1 VKVTGGRT
9 LLLCLALAACRKAPA
24 PEAVKG
30 APAQLTPRADEA
42 LKQAVKEEKD
52 EDASWLMGM
61 WKEDGKAAWLLFNP
75 PAEVAELVGQPVK
88 VTRRGKL
95 RVHGKYV
102 ALIFEA
108 QELHFE
114 ASSDHGELASD
125 DIRHVYRRGA
135 PPP

>member
-1 VKVTGGRT
+1 VTTSGGKW
-9 LLLCLALAACRKAPA
+9 LLLCLALIACKKAPP
-24 PEAVKG
+24 PEPEVART
-30 APAQLTPRADEA
+30 APAQETPRAD
-42 LKQAVKEEKD
+42 QAVKDD

-61 WKEDGKAAWLLFNP
+61 WKEDGKAGWLLFNP
-75 PAEVAELVGQPVK
+75 GEVAELIGKPVK

-102 ALIFEA
+102 ALIFET
-108 QELHFE
+108 QELHYE
-114 ASSDHGELASD
+114 ASSDHSELASD